1 VKTLIPIICFFWLFN
16 ISLAEETF
24 RTWTSSDGRKLEAKF
39 IEMVG
44 NSVKIKN
51 TQGREFILPLNKLS
65 QADQEYA
72 KLVSQ
77 KALFNLPKPFDERD
91 NWGIIIT
98 SVKGKVRVIHASLY
112 SDSKEVKPV
121 PRDAIVGESLPKGSV
136 IVTGPNSETDLLF
149 TNGSIAKLG
158 ASSVIVLSEFWQK
171 KFQPSAKKVVQTD
184 KEVSS
189 SRVALKLEVGDL
201 IVDVKKLNKDS
212 SFMVESKL
220 GVAGVRGTQFGLSVN
235 SKSTELAILEGKV
248 GFKDTNQKTKMVET
262 SQNIVGVKEG
272 ASNVGTL
279 PEARKNE
286 LANAVANSK
295 KVASNYDLKR
305 LANAVDGYASKS
317 NYKVKSALGMELIWC
332 PPGSFVRS
340 EGGVN
345 HSVILTKGFY
355 LGKYEVTQ
363 EQYKKV
369 MGNDPS
375 GFTGKNLPVENVSW
389 DDAVKFCKILTKN
402 ERIHHGWE
410 FTLPTE
416 AQWEY
421 ACRAGTATI
430 FSWGNQIN
438 PKLANYD
445 ETGFKST
452 CAVGSYR
459 QNPWGFYDM
468 HGNADEWCKDWFG
481 KYPTGSVFDPI
492 GVASGTGRCV
502 RGGSW
507 FFDWSRLRSVDRG
520 LVQPSLRCNYIGFRL
535 SFQSIK

>member
-1 VKTLIPIICFFWLFN
+1 
-16 ISLAEETF
+16 
-24 RTWTSSDGRKLEAKF
+24 
-39 IEMVG
+39 
-44 NSVKIKN
+44 
-51 TQGREFILPLNKLS
+51 
-65 QADQEYA
+65 
-72 KLVSQ
+72 
-77 KALFNLPKPFDERD
+77 
-91 NWGIIIT
+91 
-98 SVKGKVRVIHASLY
+98 
-112 SDSKEVKPV
+112 
-121 PRDAIVGESLPKGSV
+121 
-136 IVTGPNSETDLLF
+136 
-149 TNGSIAKLG
+149 
-158 ASSVIVLSEFWQK
+158 
-171 KFQPSAKKVVQTD
+171 
-184 KEVSS
+184 
-189 SRVALKLEVGDL
+189 
-201 IVDVKKLNKDS
+201 
-212 SFMVESKL
+212 
-220 GVAGVRGTQFGLSVN
+220 
-235 SKSTELAILEGKV
+235 
-248 GFKDTNQKTKMVET
+248 
-262 SQNIVGVKEG
+262 
-272 ASNVGTL
+272 
-279 PEARKNE
+279 
-286 LANAVANSK
+286 
-295 KVASNYDLKR
+295 
-305 LANAVDGYASKS
+305 
-317 NYKVKSALGMELIWC
+317 
-332 PPGSFVRS
+332 
-340 EGGVN
+340 
-345 HSVILTKGFY
+345 
-355 LGKYEVTQ
+355 
-363 EQYKKV
+363 

-402 ERIHHGWE
+402 ERIHLGWE